1 MTPTQIRVPAV
12 FMRGGTSK
20 AIVFHGRD
28 LPQDEADR
36 HWLFLRAM
44 GSPDPGKR
52 QLDGMGGGLSSLSK
66 ICVIDP
72 TSRPDADVD
81 YTFVQIPVTDGPPDY
96 SSNCGNMSS
105 AIGPFAVEEGLVT
118 VPDGEGV
125 VRIHNTN
132 TGKIIESR
140 FEVQGGLPLVEGDF
154 VNPGVAGTG
163 ARIRL
168 DFVDP
173 AGAATGRLLPTGQVI
188 EQLVVPGLPSPIE
201 VSLIDATNP
210 VVFLRAAALGLTGY
224 ETPEEIEAT
233 PGIMDALEAIRCA
246 GSMRMGLTD
255 TMEAA
260 GRRAGS
266 PKIAIVAAPR
276 DYHTTVGHTVAGAD
290 FDIAIRMVSMGQ
302 AHRAVT
308 LTGSMCTAVAAA
320 LPGTCVAALARAP
333 EGGILRLGHASGVM
347 PAMARVDPAGAG
359 WQVAHATVFRTA
371 RRLMEGFVTI
381 PPRPVG
387 WPGRD

>member
-1 MTPTQIRVPAV
+1 MTRQLRVPAV

-20 AIVFHGRD
+20 AIIFHGRD
-28 LPQDEADR
+28 LPTDMAER
-36 HWLFLRAM
+36 HRIFLSAM

-72 TSRPDADVD
+72 PSRPDADVD
-81 YTFVQIPVTDGPPDY
+81 YTFVQIPVTNGPPDY

-105 AIGPFAVEEGLVT
+105 AIGPFAVEEGLVQA
-118 VPDGEGV
+118 PDGEAV

-132 TGKIIESR
+132 TGKIIESL
-140 FEVQGGLPLVEGDF
+140 FEVRGGLPVVTGDF

-163 ARIRL
+163 APIRL

-173 AGAATGRLLPTGQVI
+173 AGAATGRLLPTGNPSDLI
-188 EQLVVPGLPSPIE
+188 DVPGLPAPFE

-210 VVFLRAAALGLTGY
+210 VVFLRAEALGLTGY
-224 ETPEEIEAT
+224 ETPDQIEAA

-246 GSMRMGLTD
+246 GSIRMGLTT
-255 TMEAA
+255 TMEEA
-260 GRRAGS
+260 GKRAGS
-266 PKIAIVAAPR
+266 PKIGMVARPR
-276 DYHTTVGHTVAGAD
+276 TYRSTAGDTIEGEA
-290 FDIAIRMVSMGQ
+290 FDVAIRMISMGQ

-320 LPGTCVAALARAP
+320 LPGTCVAALARP
-333 EGGILRLGHASGVM
+333 PQDGILRLGHASGVM
-347 PAMARVDPAGAG
+347 PAMAHVQQVGAG
-359 WQVAHATVFRTA
+359 WTAAHATVFRTA
-371 RRLMEGFVTI
+371 RRLMEGAVTV
-381 PPRPVG
+381 PRGPT
-387 WPGRD
+387 D

>member
-1 MTPTQIRVPAV
+1 MTNQIRIPAV

-20 AIVFHGRD
+20 AIIFHGRD
-28 LPQDEADR
+28 LPSDIEEHHR
-36 HWLFLRAM
+36 IFLSAL

-72 TSRPDADVD
+72 PSRPDADVD

-105 AIGPFAVEEGLVT
+105 AIGPFAVEEGLVC
-118 VPDGEGV
+118 PADGAAV

-140 FEVQGGLPLVEGDF
+140 FEVRGGLPVVTGDF

-173 AGAATGRLLPTGQVI
+173 AGAATGRLLPTGKTTDS
-188 EQLVVPGLPSPIE
+188 LDVPGLPAPVE

-210 VVFLRAAALGLTGY
+210 VVFLRAEALGLTGY
-224 ETPEEIEAT
+224 ETPDQIETAS
-233 PGIMDALEAIRCA
+233 GIMEALEAIRCA
-246 GSMRMGLTD
+246 GSIAMGLTN

-260 GRRAGS
+260 HARAGS
-266 PKIAIVAAPR
+266 PKIGMVAAPR
-276 DYHTTVGHTVAGAD
+276 DYRSTAGETLRATD
-290 FDIAIRMVSMGQ
+290 FDLAIRMISMGQ

-308 LTGSMCTAVAAA
+308 LTGSMCTAVAAS
-320 LPGTCVAALARAP
+320 LTGSCVAALARP
-333 EGGILRLGHASGVM
+333 PQDGILRLGHASGVM
-347 PAMARVDPAGAG
+347 PAMADVRHTGDG

-371 RRLMEGFVTI
+371 RRLMEGSVTV
-381 PPRPVG
+381 PPRPKADDG
-387 WPGRD
+387 TA

>member
-1 MTPTQIRVPAV
+1 MTKQLRIPCV

-20 AIVFHGRD
+20 ALVFHGRD
-28 LPQDEADR
+28 LPNDVEER
-36 HWLFLRAM
+36 HRIFLSAM

-72 TSRPDADVD
+72 PSRPDADVD

-105 AIGPFAVEEGLVT
+105 AIGPFAVEEGLVQC
-118 VPDGEGV
+118 PDGEAV

-132 TGKIIESR
+132 TAKIIESR
-140 FEVQGGLPLVEGDF
+140 FEVRHGLPMVTGHF

-173 AGAATGRLLPTGQVI
+173 AGAATGRLLPTGNPADLI
-188 EQLVVPGLPSPIE
+188 EVPGLPAPIA

-210 VVFLRAAALGLTGY
+210 VVFLHAEALGLTGY
-224 ETPEEIEAT
+224 ETPEDIEAAH
-233 PGIMDALEAIRCA
+233 GIMDALEAIRCA
-246 GSMRMGLTD
+246 GSIRMGLAV
-255 TMEAA
+255 TMEDASK
-260 GRRAGS
+260 RAGS
-266 PKIAIVAAPR
+266 PKIGMVAAPR
-276 DYHTTVGHTVAGAD
+276 AFRSTAGESLQADD
-290 FDIAIRMVSMGQ
+290 FDISIRMISMGQ

-320 LPGTCVAALARAP
+320 LPGTCVADLARP
-333 EGGILRLGHASGVM
+333 PQGGILRLGHASGVM
-347 PAMARVDPAGAG
+347 PAMAHVEPTGKG
-359 WQVAHATVFRTA
+359 WRVAHATVFRTA
-371 RRLMEGFVTI
+371 RRLMEGCVTV
-381 PPRPVG
+381 RPAS
-387 WPGRD
+387 

>member
-1 MTPTQIRVPAV
+1 
-12 FMRGGTSK
+12 MRGGTSK
-20 AIVFHGRD
+20 ALVFHGRD
-28 LPQDEADR
+28 LPGDMEER
-36 HWLFLRAM
+36 HRIFLSAM

-72 TSRPDADVD
+72 PSRPDADVD

-118 VPDGEGV
+118 VPEGEAL

-132 TGKIIESR
+132 TAKIIESR
-140 FEVQGGLPLVEGDF
+140 FEVRDGLPVVTGDF

-173 AGAATGRLLPTGQVI
+173 AGAATGRLLPTGQATDRL
-188 EQLVVPGLPSPIE
+188 EVPGLPAPVD

-210 VVFLRAAALGLTGY
+210 VVFLRAEALGLTGY

-233 PGIMDALEAIRCA
+233 PGLMERLEAIRRA
-246 GSMRMGLTD
+246 GSIRMGLTG
-255 TMEAA
+255 TMAEAGA
-260 GRRAGS
+260 RAGS
-266 PKIAIVAAPR
+266 PKIAMVAAPR
-276 DYHTTVGHTVAGAD
+276 ACRSTAGERLSATD
-290 FDIAIRMVSMGQ
+290 FDIAIRMISMGQ

-308 LTGSMCTAVAAA
+308 LTGAMCTAVAAA
-320 LPGTCVAALARAP
+320 IPGTCAAAVARP
-333 EGGILRLGHASGVM
+333 PGGGVLRLGHASGVM
-347 PAMARVDPAGAG
+347 PAMARVAATGDG
-359 WQVAHATVFRTA
+359 WEVAHATVFRTA
-371 RRLMEGFVTI
+371 RRLMEGHVTI
-381 PPRPVG
+381 PPRPAS
-387 WPGRD
+387 RA